1 MRSVQLV
8 VDEMLLAAA
17 TLAVVVVGELDVD
30 VVSTDDAVETEAS
43 PP

>member
-8 VDEMLLAAA
+8 VDELLLAAA
-17 TLAVVVVGELDVD
+17 TLAVVVVGEPDVD